1 MSKPDSPR
9 TKQFCLHLWDSLFD
23 AIAGASVLSAP
34 EKRVLEGLWTTSTVR
49 RCATENYPGHVEFA
63 RHVRMGVKR
72 LRDTLESLEE
82 KGLIKPCDAAARG
95 YFLNPLLLEAAYE
108 SVKSEH
114 PDLIN

>member
-23 AIAGASVLSAP
+23 GIAGAAVLSAP

-49 RCATENYPGHVEFA
+49 RCTTENYPGHVEFA

-72 LRDTLESLEE
+72 LRDTLDSLES
-82 KGLIKPCDAAARG
+82 KGLIRANASGEPG
-95 YFLNPLLLEAAYE
+95 YLLNPLLLEAAYD
-108 SVKSEH
+108 SVKTEH